1 MAIIATPDQ
10 NEINSNNLITA
21 LTPIYQDLINYAQR
35 QQQQEVEE
43 KPIDVIS
50 ELEAIASSLPHLE
63 KLCQTFTLST
73 FERNILLLCLCR
85 VVFPDAPYWLTQAQ
99 GNPRADYP
107 TLGLALQL
115 WQDNHWSAVTP
126 TSSLRRW
133 QLLLVDTN
141 QEDITLAPL
150 KVDETILH
158 YLMEEDYYDAQLARF
173 LKPSTIQSSQLPTSH
188 QQIATNLINIWSPSS
203 TYNTVP
209 IVQLCGHSLTT
220 CEEIAIAA
228 CQENNYPLYYLSA
241 SRLPNNPDELS
252 FLLQRWH
259 RQVKLIGGV
268 LLLDCHNLHHTDMV
282 REEAISRLVEDIET
296 PLIICSEKRKSWPRR
311 EAIAF
316 DIPQLTHEEQLAL
329 WQTNLGEATSQL
341 NGTVE
346 SLVTN
351 FSLSSTKIKTAC
363 LTTTEQ
369 QQQTPLAEQLW
380 HFCRTQARPQLDDLA
395 QRVESQA
402 TWEDLILPEKTK
414 SLLQELASQVR
425 QRAKV
430 YQKWGLAKRSVR
442 GLGVSTLFAG
452 ESGTGKTLAAEV
464 LANEFKLDLYR
475 IDLSRV
481 VSKYIGETE
490 KNLERIFSAAEGGG
504 VVLLF
509 DEADALFGKRTQVK
523 DSHDRHANVEVS
535 FLLQRMEAYQG
546 LAILTTNLKESL
558 DQAFLRR
565 LRFIVSFPFP
575 DADSRSKIWQRM
587 YPQQT
592 PTKGLNY
599 ESLGQLSVT
608 GGSIRNI
615 ALNAAFLA
623 AEAQEAVMMKHILIA
638 TKAEAMKIEKILTD
652 REIAGWITESYDF

>member
-1 MAIIATPDQ
+1 MAIVATPDRNQ
-10 NEINSNNLITA
+10 TNSNDLITV
-21 LTPIYQDLINYAQR
+21 LTPIYQELINYAQR
-35 QQQQEVEE
+35 KQGQDVESQL
-43 KPIDVIS
+43 INVTQD
-50 ELEAIASSLPHLE
+50 LENLSTSLPPLE
-63 KLCQTFTLST
+63 KLCQIFTLSD
-73 FERNILLLCLCR
+73 FERNILLLSLCR
-85 VVFPDAPYWLTQAQ
+85 VIFPDAPYWFTQAQ

-115 WQDNHWSAVTP
+115 WQENHWSAITP
-126 TSSLRRW
+126 TAPLRSW
-133 QLLLVDTN
+133 QLLLVNTN

-150 KVDETILH
+150 RIDESILH
-158 YLMEEDYYDAQLARF
+158 YLMEEDYHDKQLAHF
-173 LKPSTIQSSQLPTSH
+173 LKPLATTKPNLPQSH
-188 QQIATNLINIWSPSS
+188 GEIATNIINLWSNSSAYNQMPS
-203 TYNTVP
+203 
-209 IVQLCGHSLTT
+209 VQLCGYSISAS
-220 CEEIAIAA
+220 EEIVASASY
-228 CQENNYPLYYLSA
+228 EYNHPLYYLSA

-259 RQVKLIGGV
+259 RQVRLIGGV
-268 LLLDCHNLHHTDMV
+268 LLLDCHNFNQTDAA

-296 PLIICSEKRKSWPRR
+296 PLIICSEKRKNWPRR
-311 EAIAF
+311 DAIAF
-316 DIPQLTHEEQLAL
+316 DIPRLTHHEQLAL
-329 WQTNLGEATSQL
+329 WQTNLGKATSKL

-351 FSLSSTKIKTAC
+351 FNLSSTKIKAAC
-363 LTTTEQ
+363 LTTVEEEREKA
-369 QQQTPLAEQLW
+369 PLAEKLW
-380 HFCRTQARPQLDDLA
+380 YFCRTQARPQLDDLA

-402 TWEDLILPEKTK
+402 TWEDLILPEKIKTV
-414 SLLQELASQVR
+414 LQQLASQVR

-430 YQKWGLAKRSVR
+430 YQQWGLASSSGR
-442 GLGVSTLFAG
+442 GLGVSALFAG

-464 LANEFKLDLYR
+464 LANEFNLDLYR

-490 KNLERIFSAAEGGG
+490 KNLDRIFSAAEGGG

-546 LAILTTNLKESL
+546 LAILTTNLKDSL
-558 DQAFLRR
+558 DQAFMRR

-575 DADSRSKIWQRM
+575 DAGSRRQIWQRM
-587 YPQQT
+587 YPEQT
-592 PTKGLNY
+592 PTKGLDY
-599 ESLGQLSVT
+599 ECLGQLSMT

-623 AEAQEAVMMKHILIA
+623 AEDEGAVMMKHILGA
-638 TKAEAMKIEKILTD
+638 TKAEAMKVGKILTE
-652 REIAGWITESYDF
+652 RETAGWLV